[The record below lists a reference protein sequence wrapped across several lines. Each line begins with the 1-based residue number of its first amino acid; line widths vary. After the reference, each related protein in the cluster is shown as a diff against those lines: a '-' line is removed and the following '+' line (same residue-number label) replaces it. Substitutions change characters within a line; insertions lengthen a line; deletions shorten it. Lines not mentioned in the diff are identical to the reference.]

1 MTTARSRAAATPR
14 RALDGIRVLALE
26 TSLSGPHATK
36 ILADMG
42 AEVIKIERPGSGDVI
57 RGWDRAVH
65 GLSSGIVWI
74 GPNKK
79 SVTIDLKKP
88 AARDI
93 LQRIASKVDVV
104 LENFAPG
111 AAERM
116 GLGAKDLHERNPRL
130 IYCSLSGYGQDGPFR
145 DKKAYDA
152 LIQGEAGW
160 IMTTGYEDRPSRV
173 GVSVTDLI
181 SSMYAAVG
189 ILTALYQREHTGE
202 GQVIDISM
210 FETAASW
217 LGYFP
222 HHYWH
227 HGEEPKRFG
236 LRHQYI
242 TPYGHYLA
250 SDGKYF
256 GVAVASPADW
266 EIFCKDVIERS
277 DLLTDPRFKDTPARR
292 ANREEL
298 DEILIAIFATR
309 PSDEWLSRLDK
320 VRLPH
325 GQVNGV
331 GEVLAHPQMK
341 ARGMIQEIE
350 SPVGRIPV
358 LASPLHLSDSPQ
370 RLDPMPGL
378 GGDTDSVLK
387 SIGYSDAQII
397 EFRNQR
403 VI

>member
-1 MTTARSRAAATPR
+1 MSEAQHPR
-14 RALDGIRVLALE
+14 RALDGVKVLALE

-42 AEVIKIERPGSGDVI
+42 AEVIKIERPGTGDVI
-57 RGWDRAVH
+57 RTWDTAVK
-65 GLSSGIVWI
+65 GMSSGIAWI

-79 SVTIDLKKP
+79 SLAIDVKTD
-88 AARDI
+88 AAKEI
-93 LQRIASKVDVV
+93 LRRLAMRVDVV
-104 LENFAPG
+104 MENFAPG

-116 GLGAKDLHERNPRL
+116 GLGAKELRALNPRL
-130 IYCSLSGYGQDGPFR
+130 IYCSLSGYGQTGPYR
-145 DKKAYDA
+145 DVKAYDA

-160 IMTTGYEDRPSRV
+160 IMTTGHEDRPARV

-189 ILTALYQREHTGE
+189 ILTALYQREKTGE
-202 GQVIDISM
+202 GQEIDISM

-227 HGEEPKRFG
+227 RGEEPKRYG

-256 GVAVASPADW
+256 GLAVASAADW
-266 EIFCKDVIERS
+266 EVFCKGVIERP
-277 DLLTDPRFKDTPARR
+277 DLLSDPRFKDTPARR
-292 ANREEL
+292 ANREAL
-298 DEILIAIFATR
+298 DEILIEIFLTR
-309 PSDEWLSRLDK
+309 PSAEWLKRLDH

-325 GQVNGV
+325 GMVNGV
-331 GEVLAHPQMK
+331 GEVLAHPQTK
-341 ARGMIQEIE
+341 AREMIREID
-350 SPVGRIPV
+350 SPVGPIPV

-370 RLDPMPGL
+370 RLDRLPAVGE
-378 GGDTDSVLK
+378 DTDAILREL
-387 SIGYSDAQII
+387 GYTDSEIDA
-397 EFRNQR
+397 FRKDE
-403 VI
+403 VV

>member
-1 MTTARSRAAATPR
+1 MTEPK
-14 RALDGIRVLALE
+14 RALTGVRVLALE

-42 AEVIKIERPGSGDVI
+42 AEVVKIERPGAGDVI
-57 RGWDRAVH
+57 RGWDKAVK

-74 GPNKK
+74 GANKK
-79 SVTIDLKKP
+79 SFAIDVKKL
-88 AARDI
+88 AAREI
-93 LQRIASKVDVV
+93 LQRLAAKSDVV

-116 GLGAKDLHERNPRL
+116 GLGAAELRALNPRL
-130 IYCSLSGYGQDGPFR
+130 IYCSLSGYGQDGPYR

-152 LIQGEAGW
+152 LIQGEAGLM
-160 IMTTGYEDRPSRV
+160 MTTGYEDAPARM

-189 ILTALYQREHTGE
+189 ILTALYQREQTGE
-202 GQVIDISM
+202 GQTVDISM

-222 HHYWH
+222 HHFWH

-236 LRHQYI
+236 MRHQYI

-250 SDGKYF
+250 GDGKYF
-256 GVAVASPADW
+256 GLAVASPADW
-266 EIFCKDVIERS
+266 EVFCKGVIERP
-277 DLLTDPRFKDTPARR
+277 DLLADPRFVDTPARR
-292 ANREEL
+292 KNREEL
-298 DEILIAIFATR
+298 DEILIAIFKTQ
-309 PSDEWLSRLDK
+309 PTEEWLKRLDN

-325 GQVNGV
+325 GTMNTV
-331 GEVLAHPQMK
+331 GEVLDHPQMK
-341 ARGMIQEIE
+341 ARNMIRQIDT
-350 SPVGRIPV
+350 PVGHVPV
-358 LASPLHLSDSPQ
+358 MASPLHLSASPD
-370 RLDPMPGL
+370 RLDPMPALGEDTEEVLRGL
-378 GGDTDSVLK
+378 
-387 SIGYSDAQII
+387 GYSDAEIAA
-397 EFRNQR
+397 FKSDG

>member
-1 MTTARSRAAATPR
+1 V
-14 RALDGIRVLALE
+14 RVLALE

-42 AEVIKIERPGSGDVI
+42 AEVIKIERPGAGDVI
-57 RGWDRAVH
+57 RGWDDAVD

-79 SVTIDLKKP
+79 SFTIDVKKP
-88 AARDI
+88 AAREI
-93 LQRIASKVDVV
+93 LQRLAARVDVV

-111 AAERM
+111 AAARM
-116 GLGAKDLHERNPRL
+116 GLGAEELRSANPRL
-130 IYCSLSGYGQDGPFR
+130 IYCSLSGYGQDGPYR
-145 DKKAYDA
+145 DVKAYDA
-152 LIQGEAGW
+152 LIQGEAGL
-160 IMTTGYEDRPSRV
+160 IMTTGFEDRPARV

-189 ILTALYQREHTGE
+189 ILTALYQREQTGV

-227 HGEEPKRFG
+227 RGEEPKRYG

-250 SDGKYF
+250 SDGRYF
-256 GVAVASPADW
+256 GLAVASPADW
-266 EIFCKDVIERS
+266 EIFCNAVIERP
-277 DLLTDPRFKDTPARR
+277 DLLADARFKDTPARR

-298 DEILIAIFATR
+298 DEILIGIFMTR
-309 PSDEWLSRLDK
+309 PSAEWLARLDR

-325 GQVNGV
+325 GTVNGV
-331 GEVLAHPQMK
+331 GDVLAHPQMK
-341 ARGMIQEIE
+341 AREMIQEID

-358 LASPLHLSDSPQ
+358 LASPLRLSDSPQ
-370 RLDPMPGL
+370 RLDPMPAL
-378 GGDTDSVLK
+378 GGDTA
-387 SIGYSDAQII
+387 SILSGLGYSALEITA
-397 EFRNQR
+397 FRKDG

>member
-1 MTTARSRAAATPR
+1 MAPRS
-14 RALDGIRVLALE
+14 ALDGVRVMALE

-36 ILADMG
+36 MLADMG
-42 AEVIKIERPGSGDVI
+42 AEVVKVERPGAGDVI
-57 RGWDRAVH
+57 RGWDRAVK

-74 GPNKK
+74 GANKK
-79 SVTIDLKKP
+79 SFAIDVKKD

-93 LQRIASKVDVV
+93 LQRLALKSDVL

-116 GLGAKDLHERNPRL
+116 GLGAKELRAKNPRL
-130 IYCSLSGYGQDGPFR
+130 IYCSLSGYGQNGPYR
-145 DKKAYDA
+145 DTKAYDA
-152 LIQGEAGW
+152 LIQGEAGL
-160 IMTTGYEDRPSRV
+160 IMTTGYEDRPCRV

-189 ILTALYQREHTGE
+189 ILTALYQREQTGE
-202 GQVIDISM
+202 GQEIDISM

-256 GVAVASPADW
+256 GLAVASPADW
-266 EIFCKDVIERS
+266 EVFCKGVIERE
-277 DLLTDPRFKDTPARR
+277 DLLKDPRFIDTPARR
-292 ANREEL
+292 ANREQL
-298 DEILIAIFATR
+298 DEILIAIFLKQ
-309 PSDEWLSRLDK
+309 PSTEWLKRLDK
-320 VRLPH
+320 VRLPN
-325 GQVNGV
+325 GLVNGV
-331 GEVLAHPQMK
+331 GEVLSHPQMI
-341 ARGMIQEIE
+341 AREMIQNIG
-350 SPVGRIPV
+350 SPVGPIPV
-358 LASPLHLSDSPQ
+358 MASPLHLSDSPQ
-370 RLDPMPGL
+370 RLDPVPAL
-378 GGDTDSVLK
+378 GGDTEQVLRDLD
-387 SIGYSDAQII
+387 YSDAEIAA
-397 EFRNQR
+397 FKKDG
-403 VI
+403 VF

>member
-1 MTTARSRAAATPR
+1 MTGTAASEAR
-14 RALDGIRVLALE
+14 RALDGVRVLALE

-42 AEVIKIERPGSGDVI
+42 AEVIKLERPGAGDVI
-57 RGWDRAVH
+57 RGWDTAVK

-79 SVTIDLKKP
+79 SFTIDVKKP
-88 AARDI
+88 EAREI
-93 LQRIASKVDVV
+93 LQRLAAKCDVV

-111 AAERM
+111 AAARM
-116 GLGAKDLHERNPRL
+116 GLGAEELRAANPRL
-130 IYCSLSGYGQDGPFR
+130 IYCSLSGYGQDGPYR
-145 DKKAYDA
+145 DVKAYDA
-152 LIQGEAGW
+152 LIQGEAGL
-160 IMTTGYEDRPSRV
+160 IMTTGFEDRPARV
-173 GVSVTDLI
+173 GISVTDLI

-189 ILTALYQREHTGE
+189 IVTALYQREHTGE
-202 GQVIDISM
+202 GQIIDISM

-227 HGEEPKRFG
+227 RGEEPKRYG

-242 TPYGHYLA
+242 TPYGHYLG

-256 GVAVASPADW
+256 GVAVASAADW
-266 EIFCKDVIERS
+266 EVFCRDVIELP
-277 DLLTDPRFKDTPARR
+277 DLLDDPRFRDSPARR

-298 DEILIAIFATR
+298 DAILIAIFLER
-309 PSDEWLSRLDK
+309 PSTEWLALLEQ

-325 GQVNGV
+325 GTVNGV
-331 GEVLAHPQMK
+331 GGVLDHPQIK
-341 ARGMIQEIE
+341 ARQMIQEID

-358 LASPLHLSDSPQ
+358 LASPLHLSDSPP
-370 RLDPMPGL
+370 RLDPMPAL
-378 GGDTDSVLK
+378 GEDTDSILAAL
-387 SIGYSDAQII
+387 GYSAADIDGFRHRGII
-397 EFRNQR
+397 
-403 VI
+403 

>member
-1 MTTARSRAAATPR
+1 
-14 RALDGIRVLALE
+14 
-26 TSLSGPHATK
+26 
-36 ILADMG
+36 
-42 AEVIKIERPGSGDVI
+42 VI
-57 RGWDRAVH
+57 RGWDNAVK

-79 SVTIDLKKP
+79 SFAIDVKKP
-88 AARDI
+88 AAREI
-93 LQRIASKVDVV
+93 LQRLAAKVDVV

-111 AAERM
+111 AAARM
-116 GLGAKDLHERNPRL
+116 GLGAAELRERNPRL
-130 IYCSLSGYGQDGPFR
+130 IYCSLSGYGQDGPYR
-145 DKKAYDA
+145 DVKAYDA
-152 LIQGEAGW
+152 LIQGEAGL
-160 IMTTGYEDRPSRV
+160 IMTTGFEDRPARV

-189 ILTALYQREHTGE
+189 ILTALYQREQTGE

-227 HGEEPKRFG
+227 RGEEPKRYG

-250 SDGKYF
+250 SDGHYF
-256 GVAVASPADW
+256 GLAVASPADW
-266 EIFCKDVIERS
+266 EIFCDKVIERP
-277 DLLTDPRFKDTPARR
+277 DLLADARFADTPARR

-298 DEILIAIFATR
+298 DEILIGIFLTR
-309 PSDEWLSRLDK
+309 PSTEWLARLDK

-325 GQVNGV
+325 GTVNGV
-331 GEVLAHPQMK
+331 GDVLAHPQVT
-341 ARGMIQEIE
+341 ARAMIREID

-358 LASPLHLSDSPQ
+358 MASPLHLSGSPQ
-370 RLDPMPGL
+370 RLDAMPAL
-378 GGDTDSVLK
+378 GGDTDEVLRGL
-387 SIGYSDAQII
+387 GYSDTEIAA
-397 EFRNQR
+397 FRKDG

>member
-1 MTTARSRAAATPR
+1 MTDSPQPR
-14 RALDGIRVLALE
+14 RALDGVRVLALE

-42 AEVIKIERPGSGDVI
+42 AEVIKLERPGAGDVI
-57 RGWDRAVH
+57 RGWDTAVN

-79 SVTIDLKKP
+79 SFAIDVKKP
-88 AARDI
+88 AAAEI
-93 LQRIASKVDVV
+93 LRRLAAKVDVV

-111 AAERM
+111 AAARM
-116 GLGAKDLHERNPRL
+116 GLGADELRARNPRL
-130 IYCSLSGYGQDGPFR
+130 IYCSLSGYGQDGPYR
-145 DKKAYDA
+145 DVKAYDA
-152 LIQGEAGW
+152 LIQGEAGL
-160 IMTTGYEDRPSRV
+160 IMTTGFEDRPARV
-173 GVSVTDLI
+173 GLSVTDLI

-189 ILTALYQREHTGE
+189 ILTALYQREHTGV

-227 HGEEPKRFG
+227 RGEEPKRYG

-256 GVAVASPADW
+256 GVAVASPSDW
-266 EIFCKDVIERS
+266 EIFCKGVIERP
-277 DLLTDPRFKDTPARR
+277 DLLTDPRFTDNPARR

-298 DEILIAIFATR
+298 DDILISIFLEK
-309 PSDEWLSRLDK
+309 PSSEWLARLDH

-325 GQVNGV
+325 GKVNGV
-331 GEVLAHPQMK
+331 GEVLSHPQMI
-341 ARGMIQEIE
+341 AREMIQEID

-370 RLDPMPGL
+370 RLDPMPAL
-378 GGDTDSVLK
+378 GGDTEGVLRDL
-387 SIGYSDAQII
+387 GYSDADIAT
-397 EFRNQR
+397 FRR
-403 VI
+403 DGVF

>member
-1 MTTARSRAAATPR
+1 MTEPK
-14 RALDGIRVLALE
+14 RALTGVRVLALE

-42 AEVIKIERPGSGDVI
+42 AEVIKIERPGAGDVI
-57 RGWDRAVH
+57 RGWDKAVK

-74 GPNKK
+74 GANKK
-79 SVTIDLKKP
+79 SFAIDVKKP
-88 AARDI
+88 AAREI
-93 LQRIASKVDVV
+93 LQRLAAKSDVV

-116 GLGAKDLHERNPRL
+116 GLGAKELREANPRL
-130 IYCSLSGYGQDGPFR
+130 IYCSLSGYGQDGPYR

-152 LIQGEAGW
+152 LIQGEAGLM
-160 IMTTGYEDRPSRV
+160 MTTGYEDAPARM

-189 ILTALYQREHTGE
+189 ILTALYQREQTGE
-202 GQVIDISM
+202 GQTVDISM
-210 FETAASW
+210 FETASSW

-227 HGEEPKRFG
+227 HGEEPKRYG
-236 LRHQYI
+236 MRHQYI

-256 GVAVASPADW
+256 GLAVASPADW
-266 EIFCKDVIERS
+266 DVFCHRVIERP
-277 DLLTDPRFKDTPARR
+277 DLFSDPRFLDTPARR
-292 ANREEL
+292 KNREEL
-298 DEILIAIFATR
+298 DEILIAIFKTK
-309 PSDEWLSRLDK
+309 PTEEWLVRLDK

-325 GQVNGV
+325 GLMNGV
-331 GEVLAHPQMK
+331 GEVLEHPQMK
-341 ARGMIQEIE
+341 ARNMIREID
-350 SPVGRIPV
+350 SPVGPIPV
-358 LASPLHLSDSPQ
+358 MASPLHLSASPD
-370 RLDPMPGL
+370 RLDPMPAL
-378 GGDTDSVLK
+378 GEDTQSVLK
-387 SIGYSDAQII
+387 GIGYSDAEIAA
-397 EFRNQR
+397 FKRDG

>member
-1 MTTARSRAAATPR
+1 MDGNSGQPR
-14 RALDGIRVLALE
+14 RALDGVRVLALE

-42 AEVIKIERPGSGDVI
+42 AEVIKIERPGAGDVI
-57 RGWDRAVH
+57 RGWDTAVR

-79 SVTIDLKKP
+79 SVTVDVKQPEGREIVRRL
-88 AARDI
+88 
-93 LQRIASKVDVV
+93 ASTADVV

-111 AAERM
+111 AAARM
-116 GLGAKDLHERNPRL
+116 GVGAEELRSENPRL

-145 DKKAYDA
+145 DVKAYDA
-152 LIQGEAGW
+152 LIQGEAGL
-160 IMTTGYEDRPSRV
+160 IMTTGFEDRPARV
-173 GVSVTDLI
+173 GISVTDLI

-202 GQVIDISM
+202 GQIIDVSM

-227 HGEEPKRFG
+227 RGEEPKRYG

-256 GVAVASPADW
+256 GLAVASPADW
-266 EIFCKDVIERS
+266 ELFCTAVIERP
-277 DLLTDPRFKDTPARR
+277 DLLVDPRFSDTPARR

-298 DEILIAIFATR
+298 DDILIAIFRAR
-309 PSDEWLSRLDK
+309 PSDEWMRRLDK

-325 GQVNGV
+325 GSVNGV
-331 GEVLAHPQMK
+331 GDVLTHPQMK
-341 ARGMIQEIE
+341 ARDMIREID
-350 SPVGRIPV
+350 SPVGPIPV

-370 RLDPMPGL
+370 RLDPMPAL
-378 GGDTDSVLK
+378 GEDTDAVL
-387 SIGYSDAQII
+387 SAIGYSAADIADFRRRGII
-397 EFRNQR
+397 
-403 VI
+403 

>member
-1 MTTARSRAAATPR
+1 MPGAAPGRPR
-14 RALDGIRVLALE
+14 RALDGVRVLALE
-26 TSLSGPHATK
+26 TSLSGPHATR

-42 AEVIKIERPGSGDVI
+42 AEVIKIERPGTGDVI
-57 RGWDRAVH
+57 RGWDTVVR

-79 SVTIDLKKP
+79 SFAIDVKKP
-88 AARDI
+88 EAREI
-93 LQRIASKVDVV
+93 LRRLALKVDVV

-111 AAERM
+111 TAARM
-116 GLGAKDLHERNPRL
+116 GLGAEELRAANPRL
-130 IYCSLSGYGQDGPFR
+130 IYCSLSGYGQDGPYR
-145 DKKAYDA
+145 DVKAYDA
-152 LIQGEAGW
+152 LIQGEAGL
-160 IMTTGYEDRPSRV
+160 IMTTGFEDRPARV

-189 ILTALYQREHTGE
+189 ILTALYQREKTGE

-227 HGEEPKRFG
+227 RGEEPKRYG

-250 SDGKYF
+250 GDGKYF
-256 GVAVASPADW
+256 GLAVASPADW
-266 EIFCKDVIERS
+266 EVFCKEVIERP
-277 DLLTDPRFKDTPARR
+277 DVLNDPRFKDTPARR
-292 ANREEL
+292 AHREEL
-298 DEILIAIFATR
+298 DEILIAIFLER
-309 PSDEWLSRLDK
+309 PSGEWLARLDK
-320 VRLPH
+320 VRLPY
-325 GQVNGV
+325 GSVNTV

-341 ARGMIQEIE
+341 ARGMIREID
-350 SPVGRIPV
+350 SPVGKIPV

-370 RLDPMPGL
+370 RLDPMPDL
-378 GGDTDSVLK
+378 GGDTDSLL
-387 SIGYSDAQII
+387 SSLGYGDAEIATL
-397 EFRNQR
+397 RAKG

>member
-1 MTTARSRAAATPR
+1 MAEAKPQPR
-14 RALDGIRVLALE
+14 RALDGVRVLALE

-42 AEVIKIERPGSGDVI
+42 AEVIKLERPGNGDVI
-57 RGWDRAVH
+57 RGWDTAVN

-79 SVTIDLKKP
+79 SFAIDVKKP
-88 AARDI
+88 AAREI
-93 LQRIASKVDVV
+93 LQRLASRVDVV

-116 GLGAKDLHERNPRL
+116 GLGAEELRKANPRL

-227 HGEEPKRFG
+227 RGEEPKRYG

-266 EIFCKDVIERS
+266 EIFCKGVIERP

-292 ANREEL
+292 AHREEL
-298 DEILIAIFATR
+298 DEILVEIFLTQ
-309 PSDEWLSRLDK
+309 PTEEWLKRLDQ

-325 GQVNGV
+325 GEVNGV
-331 GEVLAHPQMK
+331 ADVLAHPQMQ
-341 ARGMIQEIE
+341 ARGMIQEID

-370 RLDPMPGL
+370 RLDPMPAL
-378 GGDTDSVLK
+378 GGDTESVLRDL
-387 SIGYSDAQII
+387 GYSDA
-397 EFRNQR
+397 ELAAFRKDG
-403 VI
+403 VF

>member
-1 MTTARSRAAATPR
+1 MTEQRTSR
-14 RALDGIRVLALE
+14 RALDNVRVLALE

-42 AEVIKIERPGSGDVI
+42 AEVMKIERPGAGDVI
-57 RGWDRAVH
+57 RGWDTAVK

-79 SVTIDLKKP
+79 SFTIDVKKP
-88 AARDI
+88 AAREI
-93 LQRIASKVDVV
+93 LQRLARKCDVV

-111 AAERM
+111 AAARM
-116 GLGAKDLHERNPRL
+116 GLGAKELRAANPRL
-130 IYCSLSGYGQDGPFR
+130 IYCSLSGYGQDGPYK
-145 DKKAYDA
+145 DVKAYDA
-152 LIQGEAGW
+152 LIQGEAGL
-160 IMTTGYEDRPSRV
+160 IMTTGFEDRPARV

-189 ILTALYQREHTGE
+189 ILTALYQREQTGE
-202 GQVIDISM
+202 GQVIDVSM

-227 HGEEPKRFG
+227 RGEEPKRYG

-256 GVAVASPADW
+256 GVAVASPTDW
-266 EIFCKDVIERS
+266 EIFCKQVIERP
-277 DLLTDPRFKDTPARR
+277 DLLSDPRFKDTPARR
-292 ANREEL
+292 AHREEL
-298 DEILIAIFATR
+298 DDILVAIFRER
-309 PSDEWLSRLDK
+309 PCAEWLARLDRA
-320 VRLPH
+320 RLPY
-325 GQVNGV
+325 GRVNGV
-331 GEVLAHPQMK
+331 GEVLDHPQMQ

-350 SPVGRIPV
+350 SPVGPIPV
-358 LASPLHLSDSPQ
+358 LASPLHLSASPP
-370 RLDPMPGL
+370 RLDPMPAL
-378 GGDTDSVLK
+378 GADTE
-387 SIGYSDAQII
+387 SILADLGYSPADIAT
-397 EFRNQR
+397 FRR
-403 VI
+403 DGVI

>member
-1 MTTARSRAAATPR
+1 MAEQGAPPR
-14 RALDGIRVLALE
+14 RALDGVRVLALE

-42 AEVIKIERPGSGDVI
+42 AEVIKIERPGTGDVI
-57 RGWDRAVH
+57 RGWDTAVK

-79 SVTIDLKKP
+79 SFAIDVKKP
-88 AARDI
+88 VSREI
-93 LQRIASKVDVV
+93 LQRLAAKVDVV

-111 AAERM
+111 VAERM
-116 GLGAKDLHERNPRL
+116 GLGAKELRALNPRL
-130 IYCSLSGYGQDGPFR
+130 IYCSLSGYGQDGPYR
-145 DKKAYDA
+145 DVKAYDA
-152 LIQGEAGW
+152 LIQGEAGL
-160 IMTTGYEDRPSRV
+160 IMTTGFEDRPARV
-173 GVSVTDLI
+173 GVSITDLI

-189 ILTALYQREHTGE
+189 ILTALYQREQTGE

-227 HGEEPKRFG
+227 RGEEPKRYG

-256 GVAVASPADW
+256 GLAIASPADW
-266 EIFCKDVIERS
+266 EVFCKGVIERP
-277 DLLTDPRFKDTPARR
+277 DLLTDARFKNTPARR

-298 DEILIAIFATR
+298 DEILIAIFLTR
-309 PSDEWLSRLDK
+309 PSNEWLARLDR

-325 GQVNGV
+325 GTVNGV
-331 GEVLAHPQMK
+331 GEVLAHPQMQ
-341 ARGMIQEIE
+341 ARHMIQEID

-358 LASPLHLSDSPQ
+358 LATPLHLSESPQ
-370 RLDPMPGL
+370 RLDPMPAL
-378 GGDTDSVLK
+378 GEDTE
-387 SIGYSDAQII
+387 SILRDLGYSDADIAG
-397 EFRNQR
+397 FRSDQ